1 MTKRSDYR
9 AVLESLPA
17 DQWVAYLNQESG
29 LPGPRGNIELAEA
42 FADVADPVLIRRC
55 AESQDE
61 YLATCGAV
69 GFGRLLAEA
78 EGEGEVEAAEALR
91 SLAADSRW
99 RVREGVAM
107 ALQRLGDADMPA
119 LWAVTGDWSDGPLLV
134 QRAVAAG
141 ICEPRL
147 LGHPDDARRAV
158 ETLDRITASIQGLGP
173 ESRRAEEFRVLR
185 QGLGYCWSVAIAA
198 SPAEGFE
205 RLERWAASDD
215 KDVRWIVRE
224 NLKKAR
230 LARADPAAAERVAA
244 VLDRAAR

>member
-17 DQWVAYLNQESG
+17 DQLVAYLNHESG

-42 FADVADPVLIRRC
+42 FADVADPALIRRC

-61 YLATCGAV
+61 FLATCGAV
-69 GFGRLLAEA
+69 GFGRLLAD
-78 EGEGEVEAAEALR
+78 GEPQAAEVLR

-119 LWAVTGDWSDGPLLV
+119 LWAVTGDWVDGPLLV

-147 LGHPDDARRAV
+147 LANPDDGRRAV
-158 ETLDRITASIQGLGP
+158 EVLDRITASVQGLGP
-173 ESRRAEEFRVLR
+173 QSRRAQEFRVLR

-198 SPAEGFE
+198 APAEGFH

-230 LARADPAAAERVAA
+230 LARADPAAAEQVAA
-244 VLDRAAR
+244 VLERTAR

>member
-1 MTKRSDYR
+1 MTKRSDYK
-9 AVLESLPA
+9 AALESLPA
-17 DQWVAYLNQESG
+17 DQWVAYLDNESG

-42 FADVADPVLIRRC
+42 FADAADPALIRWC

-69 GFGRLLAEA
+69 GLGRLLAD
-78 EGEGEVEAAEALR
+78 GEVQAAEALR
-91 SLAADSRW
+91 ALAADSRW

-107 ALQRLGDADMPA
+107 ALQRLGDASMPA
-119 LWAVTGDWSDGPLLV
+119 LWALTEDWADGPLLV
-134 QRAVAAG
+134 LRAVAAG

-147 LGHPDDARRAV
+147 LGNPDDAVRALDA
-158 ETLDRITASIQGLGP
+158 LDRITVSVQGLDP
-173 ESRRAEEFRVLR
+173 RSRRAEEFRVLR

-198 SPAEGFE
+198 APAEGFD

-230 LARADPAAAERVAA
+230 LARADQAAAERVAA
-244 VLDRAAR
+244 VLNRSGE

>member
-1 MTKRSDYR
+1 MGKRSDYR
-9 AVLESLPA
+9 AALASFPPE
-17 DQWVAYLNQESG
+17 QWAAYLNAESG

-42 FADVADPVLIRRC
+42 FADVADPALIRLC
-55 AESQDE
+55 AASQDE

-69 GFGRLLAEA
+69 GFGRLLAD
-78 EGEGEVEAAEALR
+78 GEPHAAETLR
-91 SLAADSRW
+91 ALAADPRW

-107 ALQRLGDADMPA
+107 ALQRLGDADMPG
-119 LWAVTGDWSDGPLLV
+119 LWAVAEEWVDGPPLV
-134 QRAVAAG
+134 QRAIAAG

-147 LGHPDDARRAV
+147 LGAPGDAVRALDV
-158 ETLDRITASIQGLGP
+158 LDRITVSVSGMEGQ
-173 ESRRAEEFRVLR
+173 SRRTDEFRVLR

-198 SPAEGFE
+198 APAKGFG

-230 LARADPAAAERVAA
+230 LARADPAAAERVAE
-244 VLDRAAR
+244 VLNRAGP